1 MMRQEDEAPS
11 DFQDYTLV
19 AITAVAAHLVK
30 VALGDDYGLKRLG
43 ERYGHDLS
51 SLDQVGA
58 VAPRRWCAVPRV
70 QVPIPASQRLLRGM

>member
-58 VAPRRWCAVPRV
+58 VGGVVVVPPCV
-70 QVPIPASQRLLRGM
+70 SYCTSVAE